1 MDSPFKKF
9 QQVLREDSAEQLPT
23 GFSWEAMQT
32 GIHNKMEA
40 LEKAN
45 KEKRRRLFWWYSSG
59 LFVVILIGAASLYLG
74 KQDSLEEQEKL
85 RAQTD
90 SQQTVAIAPEARKE
104 GGQTNSAADQGTAV
118 LVTPSATA
126 AKQQNP
132 QKQSSYQQKNPIL
145 PALLSK
151 PKISTTNQN
160 LNLKSAITKQ
170 APPTLLPNSS
180 PAADLTNTLSD
191 KQNISALPSL
201 SFTVEASDWA
211 REVALNQP
219 LPKEIPSSNP
229 SDQAGWRIGFFGGSN
244 RGSSQPIELANE
256 QIKAEETGLF
266 APYFQLQL
274 QRSFRQNFFARG
286 GLRWQQTNSFL
297 HYTSTTSGSTLAQDV
312 VLLRSINTSTGDTTL
327 LRGDT
332 LLASSSQRRIGQLNR
347 RISLQLPL
355 SLGYKKSFGKWEA
368 GLHAGAVLE
377 LRQSNA
383 GLFPTADGSIQTL
396 ENYPNDGQSTPL
408 SIHLQAGVD
417 LGYRIA
423 PRLQI
428 GLQASLQQQ
437 GKGWHPSNLHT
448 RRPSLLAFGLG
459 TVWQL

>member
-9 QQVLREDSAEQLPT
+9 QQALREDSAEQLPT

-40 LEKAN
+40 LEKAK
-45 KEKRRRLFWWYSSG
+45 KEKRRRLFWWYGLG
-59 LFVVILIGAASLYLG
+59 LFLLMLLGAGGGYLVS
-74 KQDSLEEQEKL
+74 QDGLKGQENL
-85 RAQTD
+85 HA
-90 SQQTVAIAPEARKE
+90 
-104 GGQTNSAADQGTAV
+104 QTNSQQPLATAPTALKGENQTNSTADQGTAV
-118 LVTPSATA
+118 LVTPSTPV

-132 QKQSSYQQKNPIL
+132 QKQSSYQQKNPKL

-151 PKISTTNQN
+151 PQISTTNQN
-160 LNLKSAITKQ
+160 LNPKSPITKQ

-180 PAADLTNTLSD
+180 PAAALTNALSD
-191 KQNISALPSL
+191 KQNISALPTL

-211 REVALNQP
+211 GELALHQP
-219 LPKEIPSSNP
+219 LPKEIPFMNP
-229 SDQAGWRIGFFGGSN
+229 LDKAGWRLGFYGGSN

-256 QIKAEETGLF
+256 QTKAEETGLF

-274 QRSFRQNFFARG
+274 ERSLNRNFFARG

-297 HYTSTTSGSTLAQDV
+297 HYTSTTSGTTLAQDV

-332 LLASSSQRRIGQLNR
+332 LLASSSQRRLGQLNSR
-347 RISLQLPL
+347 VSLQLPL
-355 SLGYKKSFGKWEA
+355 SLGYRTSFGKWEA

-377 LRQSNA
+377 LRQRNA
-383 GLFPTADGSIQTL
+383 GLFPTADGSIQAL
-396 ENYPNDGQSTPL
+396 ENYPTEGPTTPL
-408 SIHLQAGVD
+408 SIHLQAGGE

-423 PRLQI
+423 PRLLL
-428 GLQASLQQQ
+428 GLQANLQQQ
-437 GKGWHPSNLHT
+437 GKGWHPSNLHK
-448 RRPSLLAFGLG
+448 RRPALLSFGLG
-459 TVWQL
+459 AVWQL